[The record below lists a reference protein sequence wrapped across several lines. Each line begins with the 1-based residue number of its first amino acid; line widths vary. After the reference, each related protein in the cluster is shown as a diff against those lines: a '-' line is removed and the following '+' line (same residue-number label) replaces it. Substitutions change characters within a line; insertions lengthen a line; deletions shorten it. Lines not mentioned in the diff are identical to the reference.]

1 MTDILFLAH
10 RAPYPPDRGDK
21 IRSYHILRHL
31 MTRARVHLIAFA
43 DHPTDRT
50 VPADLASGLASVTIV
65 PRTKSK
71 AVAAIQALASRRSVS
86 LAAFAEPTKTEAV
99 RKRLSLQPINAIYVF
114 SGQMAQYLPT
124 GGPPVVMD
132 FGDVDSAK
140 FAGFAD
146 RGTPVMRWLMR
157 REARLLAAFE
167 RAVATRVRA
176 SLFVSDAEAQLFR
189 DGGATGDIRTI
200 ENGIDATVFDPDA
213 AFPPVDESGPLIVF
227 TGQMDYR
234 PNVDAVT
241 WFARDVMPLIVAT
254 HPAARFAIVGRAP
267 TAAVRALAGP
277 ACVVTGTVDDVRG
290 WLAAATVC
298 VAPLHLAR
306 GIQNKVLEA
315 MAMARPVVASPDAAQ
330 GIDHRGTIR
339 LADTAADH
347 AAAVVALIDDAAAAV
362 TLGAAARAQ
371 VLARY
376 DWAARLAPLDA
387 LIGAMIGIDR

>member
-21 IRSYHILRHL
+21 IRSYHILRH
-31 MTRARVHLIAFA
+31 MMARARVHLIAFA
-43 DHPTDRT
+43 DHPGDRM

-86 LAAFAEPTKTEAV
+86 LAAFAEPTMTEAV
-99 RKRLSLQPINAIYVF
+99 RKRLSLQPIDAIYVF

-124 GGPPVVMD
+124 SGPPVIMD

-200 ENGIDATVFDPDA
+200 ENGIDATVFDPA
-213 AFPPVDESGPLIVF
+213 ATFQPVDEPGPLIVF
-227 TGQMDYR
+227 PGQMDYR

-277 ACVVTGTVDDVRG
+277 TCMVTGTVDDVRG

-339 LADTAADH
+339 IADTATDH
-347 AAAVVALIDDAAAAV
+347 AAAVSALIDDAAAAA

-387 LIGAMIGIDR
+387 LLGIDR